1 MAKTVS
7 FIFAVLLAVS
17 AVASAEVTN
26 LECTQTGD
34 TEYRLTYSF
43 TGNTHKVV
51 ILASA
56 DPTGAVGL
64 KQVAE
69 TADATAVVYAGKFG
83 ERQYFFLIPDHGA
96 PREVSIRHIA
106 LEGTPNFRDLGGYET
121 TDGRFVR
128 WGILYRS
135 GVLSNLTAKDFT
147 YLSQLGV
154 REVCD
159 FRTDLENAT
168 APEVWVPGAGVEH
181 IHLPIGPD
189 SNKDWA
195 QTMEEALGKNP
206 TPEQLKSY
214 LTHTYGDFAFTHASE
229 YRKLFAEL
237 KEGPL
242 PLLYHCTAGKD
253 RTGVFSAFVLLTLG
267 VPEKTA
273 LADYELTNKYLRD
286 AMSPLASHKLLA
298 SSTPRNSPLAN
309 LTPDQQH
316 VLMAADPDYL
326 KATLRQIEA
335 KYGSFANYRR
345 TELGVSDTDVEIL
358 RARLLER

>member
-1 MAKTVS
+1 MAKTIS
-7 FIFAVLLAVS
+7 FIFAVLFAIS
-17 AVASAEVTN
+17 AVAPAEITN
-26 LECTQTGD
+26 LGCSQTGD

-43 TGNTHKVV
+43 TGDTQKVV

-56 DPTGAVGL
+56 DPTGTVGL
-64 KQVAE
+64 TEVAE
-69 TADATAVVYAGKFG
+69 TADAAAVVHAGKPG
-83 ERQYFFLIPDHGA
+83 EREYFFLIPDHGA

-128 WGILYRS
+128 WGVLYRS
-135 GVLSNLTAKDFT
+135 GVLSNLTVKDFN
-147 YLSQLGV
+147 YLGQLSV
-154 REVCD
+154 RVVCD
-159 FRTDLENAT
+159 FRTGQENAT
-168 APEVWVPGAGVEH
+168 APEVWVPGADVEH
-181 IHLPIGPD
+181 IHLPIGPN

-195 QTMEEALGKNP
+195 QTMEEVLGNNP
-206 TPEQLKSY
+206 TPEQLRSY
-214 LTHTYGDFAFTHASE
+214 LTHTYGDFAFSHAAE
-229 YRKLFAEL
+229 FRKLFAEL

-253 RTGVFSAFVLLTLG
+253 RTGIFSAFALLTLG
-267 VPEKTA
+267 VPEKTV

-286 AMSPLASHKLLA
+286 AMSPQASHKLLV

-309 LTPDQQH
+309 LTPNQQR
-316 VLMAADPDYL
+316 VLMTADPDYL

-335 KYGSFANYRR
+335 TYGSFANYRR